1 MLSASILKLGVVS
14 LHLATLAA
22 PTALA
27 FATTHAQACPVAK
40 ASQADWVRH
49 ESPEFGIAISGPPSF
64 DQVDWASRSDLS
76 SPLFSLWKNAATTVD
91 FVGPADRRAVNIIA
105 VMGSSCLM
113 KTAAG
118 SFRLKMWRHI
128 GRQYNGRDTTYFD
141 AGGEIK
147 LPGRRKMFVTLTAHD
162 SVTLLGNLQMLQTL
176 LLLKPDP

>member
-1 MLSASILKLGVVS
+1 MLSSSILKLGIVS
-14 LHLATLAA
+14 LCFATSAA
-22 PTALA
+22 PTSFA
-27 FATTHAQACPVAK
+27 FATSYAQPCPVAR
-40 ASQADWVRH
+40 ARQSDWVRH

-64 DQVDWASRSDLS
+64 DQVDWASRSDPS
-76 SPLFSLWKNAATTVD
+76 SPLFSVWKNAATTID
-91 FVGPADRRAVNIIA
+91 FVGPTDRRAVNIIA
-105 VMGSSCLM
+105 VTGSSCLM

-147 LPGRRKMFVTLTAHD
+147 LPGRRPMFVTLTAHD

-176 LLLKPDP
+176 QLLKPDP